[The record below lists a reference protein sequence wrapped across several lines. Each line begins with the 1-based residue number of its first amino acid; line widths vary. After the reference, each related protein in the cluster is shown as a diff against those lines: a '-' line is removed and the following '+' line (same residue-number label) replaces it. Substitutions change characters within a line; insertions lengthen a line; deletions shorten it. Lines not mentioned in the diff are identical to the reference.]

1 MVVRLA
7 KETGAQGKVHYEV
20 GTMIEVPRACLAAN
34 ELAAE
39 ADFMSFGT
47 NDLTQMT
54 CGFSRD
60 DSGVFLREYVK
71 KGIYKRDPFQSI
83 DQEGVGRMMML
94 CVALARSTKPNID
107 IGLCGEHGG
116 DPTSVEFCHR
126 IGLDNVSCS
135 PYRVP
140 VARLAAAHNAALA
153 AEAEAAHAE
162 QRAREVE
169 AQAACCAKRLEDVA
183 MSHAAAKA
191 KRAAELA
198 ALSASASN
206 RDENAGGARV
216 GANY

>member
-140 VARLAAAHNAALA
+140 VARLAAAHASIVHGDHVQGNLVTFLNAKL
-153 AEAEAAHAE
+153 
-162 QRAREVE
+162 
-169 AQAACCAKRLEDVA
+169 
-183 MSHAAAKA
+183 
-191 KRAAELA
+191 
-198 ALSASASN
+198 
-206 RDENAGGARV
+206 
-216 GANY
+216 